1 MGGNKEGGKQDDKA
15 KKRAANERSIT
26 IIMILLIIGFVIS
39 WTPYAGVAFY
49 AAFLGEDLPPIW
61 GTLPAMFAKS
71 SMVWTS
77 IIYIFSNKQ
86 IRVKIM
92 ADYFKV
98 KPAKAAEISM
108 SRSKLFY

>member
-61 GTLPAMFAKS
+61 GTLPAMFSKS

-77 IIYIFSNKQ
+77 IIYIFLHPGLAIPSSSPCHAY
-86 IRVKIM
+86 I
-92 ADYFKV
+92 FS
-98 KPAKAAEISM
+98 ISKYTWINFN
-108 SRSKLFY
+108 S